1 MIDSG
6 SLFEQFT
13 DHVFSDL
20 LLVGLLFFLSGELA
34 DLGRINGIRDRTGIV
49 IHLTIFILEIAYF
62 ILLRVDLFMIFDE
75 PLGLFEKGQSRILHV
90 SLSFRRGLFGFVGDI
105 SSASGLWRS
114 HTWATLIWLL
124 NRHKI

>member
-49 IHLTIFILEIAYF
+49 IHLTVFILEIAYF

-75 PLGLFEKGQSRILHV
+75 PLGLF
-90 SLSFRRGLFGFVGDI
+90 
-105 SSASGLWRS
+105 
-114 HTWATLIWLL
+114 
-124 NRHKI
+124 